1 MKYTVFEKNNT
12 EVFLFAQFL
21 RCVPNFAAIG
31 PIAAKFGTH
40 LRGPDLK
47 GASKA
52 PPPPPVLSK
61 YKIAQYS

>member
-1 MKYTVFEKNNT
+1 MQKNNT

-31 PIAAKFGTH
+31 LSGAEIW
-40 LRGPDLK
+40 R
-47 GASKA
+47 GASEA
-52 PPPPPVLSK
+52 PPPPAPVLSW